1 MSKLTDRVSYLRGL
15 ADGLHLN
22 PEKDANRMIMEII
35 NALDEFAEAADAQSE
50 ALEALGDYVESVD
63 FDLAELEESLS
74 DDEEEDG
81 EEPDIDPEE
90 IITYECPH
98 CGHELQFRAAD
109 VDFDA
114 DCLCPAC
121 GKEVF
126 PQLSEDEDGD

>member
-22 PEKDANRMIMEII
+22 PEKDSSRMIMEII
-35 NALDEFAEAADAQSE
+35 SALDEFAEAVDAQAESL
-50 ALEALGDYVESVD
+50 ATLGDYVESVD
-63 FDLAELEESLS
+63 FDLAELEEAISG
-74 DDEEEDG
+74 DDEEE
-81 EEPDIDPEE
+81 EELDVDPDE

-98 CGHELQFRAAD
+98 CGHMLQFRAAD

-114 DCLCPAC
+114 DCLCPEC

-126 PQLSEDEDGD
+126 PQLSEDED